1 MYGDPLLQIFPCN
14 LFESPSSTH
23 ASTMADYVLRI
34 TIDVAVMKLQ
44 PSDNLCIARKGTVSL
59 VEMTND
65 RSDFGN

>member
-1 MYGDPLLQIFPCN
+1 
-14 LFESPSSTH
+14 
-23 ASTMADYVLRI
+23 MADYVLRI
-34 TIDVAVMKLQ
+34 TIDVAVISLQ